1 MNNTCNPTRRFGF
14 GFALKWVHSWFANF
28 FKLIFNLSPFLDH
41 LDHLMT
47 IYWLVN
53 LSQFTQKLYLAPNR
67 KANLTSTISVAIYNT
82 HKFKLSLLICSKKK
96 NHVLKKN
103 HVSLF
108 IHEKKSVGGELIKI
122 SRSDLG
128 NIILRSRRPDT
139 RPSRSVDGRLLKYNV
154 WSHCWFRLL

>member
-1 MNNTCNPTRRFGF
+1 MADELKVLRQQVQRLSLRLDEECDKRRSLENKIKSLEMRWTTCNPTRRFGF

-82 HKFKLSLLICSKKK
+82 QVQTLTFNLLQEK
-96 NHVLKKN
+96 NHVLKIMCPY
-103 HVSLF
+103 LF
-108 IHEKKSVGGELIKI
+108 MKKKSVGGELI
-122 SRSDLG
+122 
-128 NIILRSRRPDT
+128 
-139 RPSRSVDGRLLKYNV
+139 
-154 WSHCWFRLL
+154 